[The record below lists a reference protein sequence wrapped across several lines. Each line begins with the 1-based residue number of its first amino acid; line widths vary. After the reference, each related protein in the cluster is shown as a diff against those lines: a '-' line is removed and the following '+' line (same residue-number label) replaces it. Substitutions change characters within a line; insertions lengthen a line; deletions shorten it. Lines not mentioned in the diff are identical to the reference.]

1 VAEQYQPH
9 AVGKQAHLPE
19 LIADGLRKAIVN
31 GELEDGSLLPNQD
44 ELSERFGVSK
54 PTLREAVRI
63 LHAEHLLS
71 TRRGKLGGAIVHR
84 PTVKGAAY
92 TLGLLLQGQGTPQ
105 SDVLDA
111 LSMIEPRC
119 VALCAQRK
127 DRAKTVVPVL
137 RKAVDEL
144 VDELAAHEEGS
155 AASFL
160 RAERLFHNELVG
172 RCGSPTLAA
181 VVGTLEELWGA
192 QQWAEIDIAD
202 QQGVRRNIA
211 LRKHVLESHEEILK
225 AVEAGDAELAAQHA
239 EQHLK
244 RLPYL
249 KTLITAD
256 QPVQVTRLFR

>member
-9 AVGKQAHLPE
+9 PVGKQAQLPE

-71 TRRGKLGGAIVHR
+71 TRRGKLGGAVVHR

-92 TLGLLLQGQGTPQ
+92 TLGLLLQGQGTQQ

-119 VALCAQRK
+119 AALCAQRK

-137 RKAVDEL
+137 RKAC
-144 VDELAAHEEGS
+144 DELAAHEEGS
-155 AASFL
+155 GASFL
-160 RAERLFHNELVG
+160 LAERIFHDELVG

-181 VVGTLEELWGA
+181 VVGTLEQLWAA
-192 QQWAEIDIAD
+192 QQWVEIDIAE
-202 QQGVRRNIA
+202 QRGAGRNVA
-211 LRKHVLESHEEILK
+211 LRKHVLEAHAEILK
-225 AVEAGDAELAAQHA
+225 AVEAGDAELAAKHA

-249 KTLITAD
+249 KTIITAD

>member
-1 VAEQYQPH
+1 MAEQYHPR
-9 AVGKQAHLPE
+9 AVRKKAQLPE
-19 LIADGLRKAIVN
+19 LIADGLRKAIVD
-31 GELEDGSLLPNQD
+31 GELGDGSLLPNQD

-54 PTLREAVRI
+54 PTLREAIRI

-127 DRAKTVVPVL
+127 DRAKTVVPAL
-137 RKAVDEL
+137 RKAVD
-144 VDELAAHEEGS
+144 DLAAHEEGE

-160 RAERLFHNELVG
+160 QAERLFHNELVA

-181 VVGTLEELWGA
+181 VVGTLEELWGG
-192 QQWAEIDIAD
+192 QQWAEIDLAEEL
-202 QQGVRRNIA
+202 GLRRNVA
-211 LRKHVLESHEEILK
+211 LRRHTLESHEEILE
-225 AVEAGDAELAAQHA
+225 AVEAGDPELAAQRA

-244 RLPYL
+244 QMPYYKSL
-249 KTLITAD
+249 VVSD
-256 QPVQVTRLFR
+256 QPVQVTRLFK